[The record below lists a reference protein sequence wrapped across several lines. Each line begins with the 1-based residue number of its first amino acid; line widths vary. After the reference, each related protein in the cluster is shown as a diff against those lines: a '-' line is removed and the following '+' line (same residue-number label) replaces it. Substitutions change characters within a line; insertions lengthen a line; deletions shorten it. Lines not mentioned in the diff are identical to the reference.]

1 MKAWRKLTA
10 KTAREVCA
18 HFKVNLGEA
27 AEALLRDDASPQ
39 EYYEA
44 LIAADL
50 PVEAAKF
57 LAFCLPKREAT
68 WWACLCARA
77 VLPAKPEPSQ
87 LSALTAA
94 EAWVFKPNEENR
106 QAALEQGTEG
116 GSSAAAMAA
125 NAAAWSGGSLVPP
138 DLEAVPPADELT
150 GQAVGG
156 TFVKAAYG
164 GDPSETPQ
172 RIRLFLA
179 QGCDIAQGGNG
190 RVNAEGERL
199 EGAA

>member
-1 MKAWRKLTA
+1 MKAWKKFTA
-10 KTAREVCA
+10 QTAREVCA
-18 HFKVNLGEA
+18 QFKVKLGEP
-27 AEALLRDDASPQ
+27 AEALLEDDASPQ
-39 EYYEA
+39 QYYEA
-44 LIAADL
+44 LVATDL

-77 VLPAKPEPSQ
+77 VLPAKPESSQ
-87 LSALTAA
+87 LAAITAA

-106 QAALEQGTEG
+106 QAALEQGEKG
-116 GSSAAAMAA
+116 GSSVAAMAA

-138 DLEAVPPADELT
+138 DLEAVPPADDLT
-150 GQAVGG
+150 GRAVSGA
-156 TFVKAAYG
+156 FVKAAYG
-164 GDPSETPQ
+164 GDPLDTSQ

-179 QGCDIAQGGNG
+179 QGNDIAQGGNG